1 VGLGIQTAGI
11 VVALG
16 NPSVEVVLPECGG
29 RLQLPRSGG
38 SVVRRVDPV
47 SGPPDF
53 DFTDEGGARLTAC
66 GPDRWRVVSVCV
78 FSEVSGEVSDQLRAL
93 CKIATPNGMIMK
105 CFRYAGKPGQRSR
118 VSGGCGFL
126 EAPVQH
132 GGHIFGGVE
141 FSSGGC
147 LQVEE
152 WVFTGFSR

>member
-1 VGLGIQTAGI
+1 M
-11 VVALG
+11 
-16 NPSVEVVLPECGG
+16 LPECGG

-66 GPDRWRVVSVCV
+66 RPNRWRAVPVCV
-78 FSEVSGEVSDQLRAL
+78 FSEMRGEVGDQLCAL
-93 CKIATPNGMIMK
+93 CEIAAPNGMIMK
-105 CFRYAGKPGQRSR
+105 RFRYAGKPGKWSR
-118 VSGGCGFL
+118 VGGCEFL

-141 FSSGGC
+141 FAAGGRC
-147 LQVEE
+147 VQVEE